1 MGTVRV
7 YNIIICLCTLMYG
20 EFNDEMEN
28 EMDLDCG
35 RNDEEYIEKLRECD
49 GGWEIGRVLI
59 APRWRII

>member
-7 YNIIICLCTLMYG
+7 YNIIICLCNLMYG

-49 GGWEIGRVLI
+49 GGWQIGRVLI
-59 APRWRII
+59 APNWRII